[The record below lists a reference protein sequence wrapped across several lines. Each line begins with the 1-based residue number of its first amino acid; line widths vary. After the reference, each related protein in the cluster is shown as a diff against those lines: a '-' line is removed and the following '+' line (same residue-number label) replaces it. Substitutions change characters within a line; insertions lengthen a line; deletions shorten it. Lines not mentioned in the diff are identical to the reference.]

1 MFFAQKNKKFWEDE
15 LIKLPEKQQNVV
27 EQNSEYADLDENY
40 EMMKIKFLIK
50 MKDESFYFYL
60 KN

>member
-1 MFFAQKNKKFWEDE
+1 M
-15 LIKLPEKQQNVV
+15 
-27 EQNSEYADLDENY
+27 EQNSEYADLDEND

-60 KN
+60 KNWRNILANPIYAKTLNELLANWL